1 MARPSGRP
9 GRSGADDRHGSVV
22 IAVVTVNMMEV
33 TVHEVVDVVSVRDSL
48 VSAAWAMDVVGI
60 MAAAGMRRRAVVGV
74 GRGHLN
80 HVLVDVA
87 IVRVMQVAVVQV
99 VDVAVVLDGLVTAA
113 WAVDVVVGLVNLA
126 IRHGVLLSASAEA
139 VFFDV
144 IKGVDEEVPDV
155 MIRDRVVDVLAA
167 SLLGD
172 KTRTMKLLEALR
184 HRGDLLAELFSQLG
198 HAVLS
203 VQQQFHQLKPLR

>member
-1 MARPSGRP
+1 
-9 GRSGADDRHGSVV
+9 
-22 IAVVTVNMMEV
+22 MEV

-48 VSAAWAMDVVGI
+48 VSAAWAMDMVGI

-87 IVRVMQVAVVQV
+87 IVRVMQVAVMQV
-99 VDVAVVLDGLVTAA
+99 VDVTVVLDGLVSAA
-113 WAVDVVVGLVNLA
+113 WAVDVIVGLVNLA

-167 SLLGD
+167 SFLGD
-172 KTRTMKLLEALR
+172 ETRTMKLLETLG
-184 HRGDLLAELFSQLG
+184 HCGDLLAELFSQLG
-198 HAVLS
+198 YTVLS
-203 VQQQFHQLKPLR
+203 VQQQFHQL

>member
-1 MARPSGRP
+1 M
-9 GRSGADDRHGSVV
+9 V

-33 TVHEVVDVVSVRDSL
+33 TVHEVVDVVSVWDGL
-48 VSAAWAMDVVGI
+48 VSAARAVDVVGI
-60 MAAAGMRRRAVVGV
+60 MTAAGMRRRAVVWV
-74 GRGHLN
+74 RLGHRD
-80 HVLVDVA
+80 HVLVHVA
-87 IVRVMQVAVVQV
+87 IVRVVQVAVMQV
-99 VDVAVVLDGLVTAA
+99 IDVAVVLDGLVTAA

-172 KTRTMKLLEALR
+172 ETRTMKLLEALG

-198 HAVLS
+198 YAVLS
-203 VQQQFHQLKPLR
+203 VEQQFHQFKPLR